1 MPSRRDP
8 VPRVKAWTHWLGGFL
23 LLGLLG
29 GGVVAAAVL
38 LWENLDVRQLAPAL
52 APNPGPPP
60 DPTSPPPPAAPGG
73 SFSVALLNTAPNQGF
88 FPDSSFQPG
97 EIARWRRL
105 IEAEG
110 GEIREVASL
119 EELRAVEPQELLV
132 LPEAPCL
139 SRAEVAAVG
148 SHLARGGSLV
158 SNWAVGARDEACEW
172 RGWGTVRDLAG
183 ARDVREISER
193 PALFLTVPEGT
204 PLSPGLDPGTRIELR
219 SEPSLALNT
228 PGARIYWS
236 DWALNPAPDESGG
249 GADVAASAART
260 EEGGRTAWF
269 GFRLSQAAT
278 PRDSVN
284 VERLVRN
291 GVLWAAGT
299 PVAYPAPWPEGRQS
313 ALLLVQDVEA
323 EYQNAYAMADLLE
336 ELGLPGTFFPVS
348 QLVMGDK
355 ELAQAMVRVGEVG
368 SQTSDHTPVA
378 GLTYQDQ
385 LIRLR
390 RTYSEIENWAGS
402 PPAGLRPPEESFD
415 ANTLRAWKEAGGR
428 YLLAVNQAR
437 SASPELHEVE
447 GQILVLIPR
456 LLKDDYNVFVQD
468 GAVRTDR
475 LEEAFLEGMEKLRAV
490 GGLAAV
496 IGHTQIMGT
505 DRRLNAL
512 RVVADTAEAQGD
524 WWIARAGEVAEW
536 WAKRA
541 GVRLTF
547 ADSPEGAGD
556 ADSESAA
563 GGLGGYHPDVVHE
576 ILVEGPPDGGLE
588 GLWIDVIL
596 PEGVEELM
604 PLMDGVPLPF
614 STTEWGM
621 RIPVGNLPAGESR
634 TVTVQTVPPEEG
646 EGGR

>member
-1 MPSRRDP
+1 
-8 VPRVKAWTHWLGGFL
+8 
-23 LLGLLG
+23 
-29 GGVVAAAVL
+29 
-38 LWENLDVRQLAPAL
+38 
-52 APNPGPPP
+52 
-60 DPTSPPPPAAPGG
+60 
-73 SFSVALLNTAPNQGF
+73 
-88 FPDSSFQPG
+88 
-97 EIARWRRL
+97 
-105 IEAEG
+105 
-110 GEIREVASL
+110 
-119 EELRAVEPQELLV
+119 
-132 LPEAPCL
+132 
-139 SRAEVAAVG
+139 
-148 SHLARGGSLV
+148 
-158 SNWAVGARDEACEW
+158 
-172 RGWGTVRDLAG
+172 
-183 ARDVREISER
+183 
-193 PALFLTVPEGT
+193 
-204 PLSPGLDPGTRIELR
+204 
-219 SEPSLALNT
+219 
-228 PGARIYWS
+228 
-236 DWALNPAPDESGG
+236 
-249 GADVAASAART
+249 
-260 EEGGRTAWF
+260 
-269 GFRLSQAAT
+269 
-278 PRDSVN
+278 VN